1 MNRNMDG
8 MSKKMKK
15 RYNKFIKSQKKQ
27 KKKNKK
33 QNQLRPLLNLPQQP
47 GSHEHHPNFR
57 NFNNNNQDFGRNNN
71 NRGRPNFHNHNN
83 HPKWQNRGNDPAK
96 DNNGDRF
103 SRETS
108 AENSRQNDDPK
119 PKSLVEHLKS
129 TMKKNPRSKSQESP
143 ANESIDAC
151 AKNASKKLLSQLKTM
166 DKDNVKELINN
177 PKQPH
182 RKAVLNIQAREKL
195 REGMRKQ
202 LKTLGAEDD
211 QEVSFD
217 AVESV
222 NYENIPETLIAQ
234 IGRTVDM
241 DLSVEDMDLQPD
253 MDDEIVEDKDIE
265 VVTKNL
271 GNDFLY
277 GSEMLLMNGFNLLG
291 ESENEADLK
300 IPEER
305 FFPPPLPADPV
316 IRPPEPVPPPE
327 KPPSQR
333 SFDEWEIDTARNP
346 DPPCLNKIN
355 NVKIQTIPVIVS
367 HPTPPSQILPPQQQ
381 QQSTNI
387 INTVNNVSKKQHENP
402 LLIALGE
409 TKEQIPTST
418 NIKISTNNIIGT
430 SSLAENKLVKI
441 HSSSSQDS
449 FKTPSIP
456 DLVTSTP
463 FLNDGN
469 KTPFNDSGKT
479 PFNDGGKT
487 PFIGSETPYI
497 GSETPFIGSE
507 TPFIG
512 SETPFNGSETPFI
525 GSNDEQNIFE
535 TPIRQKISEDKKPVL
550 ENTPGSDAPKTDENT
565 EKPKQRADETYGE
578 YRRRIANIGEDE
590 NIFPKD
596 DFSKPIKRPPPAP
609 KRKQPNNEW
618 DDDNR
623 SPVHPGKSSW
633 MANNIRNSNE
643 RKSRFEMNR
652 SRDKNNRNNDRNNFN
667 NKNKNN
673 SPRTP
678 ISPWETSRDRDNEDM
693 RDAFN
698 YRFDKTNNS
707 SNNITESGEDR
718 LSCLLN
724 PKPVQFKGS
733 FNKRSGFNNNNNNNN
748 KSSRESVDEKRD
760 FLPDQSRER
769 TPVNNS
775 VELFEIS
782 SPNDVRPC
790 YQTLKKIIEIETE
803 INRIHDKIHGI
814 DKVISNLQS
823 ERIGHQKSFT
833 KLQHDKKVLLDNL
846 AKRAMAND
854 REPIERTASRESERN
869 VESSFEIRPHKEI
882 KKEKDTSNKTK
893 NIEVVEEKKKR
904 KVDDSP
910 QISIVAADDE
920 NKKKKKYTIEE
931 EPKSAAQKAKEREE
945 EERRKRIEEIRR
957 NKQLRREKEEIERRK
972 LEEEAKKES
981 NDKILIINRDK
992 VHAKLKEREKEKRKE
1007 QNIQSPSSLK
1017 PSPKRSK
1024 ETIHLFSLDEVIDPA
1039 DLKMKMFKLEFTKL
1053 SLKQNILDQFQAG
1066 KCPEIDI
1073 NELISPSS
1081 SNAPLQSDMSIDD
1094 VIQIIKKE
1102 AEQSIKQSKSE
1113 VPNLPGKTSTT
1124 SITSKVSVT
1133 STDKDPLA
1141 IDDNE
1146 EIVNPPTPGS
1156 NLTLNDDNDT
1166 NASDHV
1172 NNEQDYSEWTG
1183 NFESHNQPIVHI
1195 QNINGKHMVC
1205 AAEDGKLYK
1214 YRLSNGKCDAVFSKH
1229 TEICNSFLYEDI
1241 DKTIYTASSDGF
1253 VYRIKLKLF
1262 DSIASKH
1269 FNEPLQV
1276 IEKSKYALY
1285 VGAKSGNIY
1294 KLKLDLSDEEI
1305 EPLCCVD
1312 ALILCMRSAK
1322 EGSRHILLI
1331 SSRMNAIQVRDASE
1345 GLLLR
1350 TLSNDLS
1357 GVSIYD
1363 MLLEG
1368 STIYCGSNLHEIFA
1382 IDFTTG
1388 ALKKKR
1394 SMSGAGAICV
1404 RIYKE
1409 NLIVACYDGNI
1420 YIFDLNA
1427 DDDACN
1433 ITGPS
1438 NMLLAMDL
1446 WDDKIIASTKDK
1458 TLKIMNIPT

>member
-1 MNRNMDG
+1 MD
-8 MSKKMKK
+8 M
-15 RYNKFIKSQKKQ
+15 R
-27 KKKNKK
+27 
-33 QNQLRPLLNLPQQP
+33 
-47 GSHEHHPNFR
+47 
-57 NFNNNNQDFGRNNN
+57 
-71 NRGRPNFHNHNN
+71 
-83 HPKWQNRGNDPAK
+83 
-96 DNNGDRF
+96 
-103 SRETS
+103 
-108 AENSRQNDDPK
+108 ENSRK
-119 PKSLVEHLKS
+119 
-129 TMKKNPRSKSQESP
+129 RSK
-143 ANESIDAC
+143 
-151 AKNASKKLLSQLKTM
+151 K
-166 DKDNVKELINN
+166 
-177 PKQPH
+177 
-182 RKAVLNIQAREKL
+182 
-195 REGMRKQ
+195 
-202 LKTLGAEDD
+202 
-211 QEVSFD
+211 
-217 AVESV
+217 
-222 NYENIPETLIAQ
+222 
-234 IGRTVDM
+234 
-241 DLSVEDMDLQPD
+241 
-253 MDDEIVEDKDIE
+253 
-265 VVTKNL
+265 
-271 GNDFLY
+271 
-277 GSEMLLMNGFNLLG
+277 
-291 ESENEADLK
+291 
-300 IPEER
+300 
-305 FFPPPLPADPV
+305 
-316 IRPPEPVPPPE
+316 
-327 KPPSQR
+327 
-333 SFDEWEIDTARNP
+333 
-346 DPPCLNKIN
+346 
-355 NVKIQTIPVIVS
+355 
-367 HPTPPSQILPPQQQ
+367 
-381 QQSTNI
+381 
-387 INTVNNVSKKQHENP
+387 
-402 LLIALGE
+402 
-409 TKEQIPTST
+409 
-418 NIKISTNNIIGT
+418 
-430 SSLAENKLVKI
+430 
-441 HSSSSQDS
+441 
-449 FKTPSIP
+449 
-456 DLVTSTP
+456 
-463 FLNDGN
+463 
-469 KTPFNDSGKT
+469 
-479 PFNDGGKT
+479 
-487 PFIGSETPYI
+487 
-497 GSETPFIGSE
+497 
-507 TPFIG
+507 
-512 SETPFNGSETPFI
+512 
-525 GSNDEQNIFE
+525 
-535 TPIRQKISEDKKPVL
+535 
-550 ENTPGSDAPKTDENT
+550 
-565 EKPKQRADETYGE
+565 
-578 YRRRIANIGEDE
+578 
-590 NIFPKD
+590 
-596 DFSKPIKRPPPAP
+596 
-609 KRKQPNNEW
+609 
-618 DDDNR
+618 
-623 SPVHPGKSSW
+623 
-633 MANNIRNSNE
+633 
-643 RKSRFEMNR
+643 
-652 SRDKNNRNNDRNNFN
+652 
-667 NKNKNN
+667 
-673 SPRTP
+673 
-678 ISPWETSRDRDNEDM
+678 
-693 RDAFN
+693 
-698 YRFDKTNNS
+698 
-707 SNNITESGEDR
+707 SGEDR

-1195 QNINGKHMVC
+1195 QNINGKHM
-1205 AAEDGKLYK
+1205 
-1214 YRLSNGKCDAVFSKH
+1214 
-1229 TEICNSFLYEDI
+1229 
-1241 DKTIYTASSDGF
+1241 
-1253 VYRIKLKLF
+1253 
-1262 DSIASKH
+1262 
-1269 FNEPLQV
+1269 
-1276 IEKSKYALY
+1276 
-1285 VGAKSGNIY
+1285 
-1294 KLKLDLSDEEI
+1294 LSDEEI